1 MPIPPLFPPSN
12 HPAPFRLANDL
23 LLRRTVGRRQRRAA
37 SILAVSS
44 SHLCHVRGG
53 CEMANHPRTIQN
65 HPNMVVLCGFKWQI
79 LQKCW
84 CEKSENPLV
93 FSVRHEKRTLP
104 ISLKQKNG
112 SNLRTCDLM
121 AIEQR
126 NDSISFG
133 TEWMGLPIFKQ
144 TQTGLIFKCGK

>member
-1 MPIPPLFPPSN
+1 MPIPPSFPPSN

-44 SHLCHVRGG
+44 SHLCHVRGV

-79 LQKCW
+79 IQKCW

-93 FSVRHEKRTLP
+93 FSVRHEKRTPPFLWSKKWVKMEDVRP
-104 ISLKQKNG
+104 HGHQTKKLFNQLWDGMNG
-112 SNLRTCDLM
+112 
-121 AIEQR
+121 
-126 NDSISFG
+126 G
-133 TEWMGLPIFKQ
+133 TYFWTNPNWSDF
-144 TQTGLIFKCGK
+144 